1 LRQIAVDNQSV
12 DRGWD
17 ELPRKT
23 TVVASLNPT
32 ARIMFA
38 RRIRCG
44 STRLTPGPGRGLIG
58 ITFAPGKHDRH
69 ATGGPW
75 AASRVDRCKAHRSR
89 QTTLW
94 GFPCCVRFPCAH
106 AAATTPVQQLG
117 VVLARLAQPYQP
129 SPKGLSGRPA
139 HRPFRGL
146 LSVHSRCGP
155 HTRAV
160 TYRDLLHRRLQPFR
174 YLHDCSGCFRLERLA
189 GWVLHPLESAALSRR
204 THGFNFHWASQGL
217 Q

>member
-1 LRQIAVDNQSV
+1 MSEGAHGPPPAWQMTFADIMQCSWWRIWGPRGLRQIAVDNQSV

-44 STRLTPGPGRGLIG
+44 STRLTPGSGRGLIG

-89 QTTLW
+89 H
-94 GFPCCVRFPCAH
+94 R
-106 AAATTPVQQLG
+106 LG
-117 VVLARLAQPYQP
+117 Y
-129 SPKGLSGRPA
+129 
-139 HRPFRGL
+139 
-146 LSVHSRCGP
+146 CD
-155 HTRAV
+155 TN
-160 TYRDLLHRRLQPFR
+160 DR
-174 YLHDCSGCFRLERLA
+174 YTA
-189 GWVLHPLESAALSRR
+189 K
-204 THGFNFHWASQGL
+204 
-217 Q
+217 